1 MNKYLE
7 KIAAKIELEPGVNY
21 DLAKHDIAVSRQ
33 RMSDHINSKDQ
44 TSRLI
49 TGGMFGALG
58 GTAGYIHAT
67 QRIKNDNYL
76 AQPQMENSLVNPT
89 KADFD
94 SWRSKRPDML
104 KGVSPEMASDLHRR
118 LDDYTHGRSATH
130 GLPEEYVKWHSER
143 PTMYTKK
150 VLSPGANN
158 LVGRLVAKHGIG
170 RVLSAGKALGGL
182 AGAAAMGGFGYL
194 TGGADDE
201 AKADYKN
208 SYLHH
213 LEKKHDAK
221 IHELEGWG

>member
-33 RMSDHINSKDQ
+33 RMADHIQSKD
-44 TSRLI
+44 TTRRGI
-49 TGGMFGALG
+49 VAGAYAPLG
-58 GTAGYIHAT
+58 GLVGYGMARN
-67 QRIKNDNYL
+67 RIKDDNYK
-76 AQPQMENSLVNPT
+76 AQPTTESVIHSPT
-89 KADFD
+89 AEDTRAWRRSEPKLPPMGLGDWIDNVHPDPHAVKA
-94 SWRSKRPDML
+94 
-104 KGVSPEMASDLHRR
+104 
-118 LDDYTHGRSATH
+118 
-130 GLPEEYVKWHSER
+130 HSEWLHSQPR
-143 PTMYTKK
+143 TTMQNIVT
-150 VLSPGANN
+150 PGANN
-158 LVGRLVAKHGIG
+158 LVGRLAGKYGIG
-170 RVLSAGKALGGL
+170 RVMGVGKALGGV
-182 AGAAAMGGFGYL
+182 AGVTALGGFGYL